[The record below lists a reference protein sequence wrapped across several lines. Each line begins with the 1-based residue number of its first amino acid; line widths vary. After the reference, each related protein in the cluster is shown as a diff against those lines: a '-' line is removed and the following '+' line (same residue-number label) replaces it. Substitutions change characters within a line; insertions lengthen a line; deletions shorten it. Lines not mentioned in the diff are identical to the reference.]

1 MAKPSEMSQNSKRE
15 YLEKMKWRYE
25 RRGREGRS
33 VLLDELC
40 EVCGYSRKHAIKLM
54 NGSLAKN
61 SKPRG
66 RRAVYGAAE
75 LAVIKPIW
83 LAANQPCG
91 KLLAPLL
98 PIRLG
103 HWEAENGPIEPETRA
118 RLERISASTLES
130 PGASLRTGPNRAR
143 RGRLACVGRLRFGA
157 FRCRGRHLRCA
168 SRRKPL
174 PGHQARPQITKTN
187 PNQTLRPG
195 VIHYDAT
202 IVRHD
207 HSPVS
212 FFTGATRQ
220 SAHARPSLSPLR
232 SVSCPIPGTEK

>member
-143 RGRLACVGRLRFGA
+143 RRRL
-157 FRCRGRHLRCA
+157 
-168 SRRKPL
+168 
-174 PGHQARPQITKTN
+174 ARPQITKTN

-212 FFTGATRQ
+212 FFTSATRQ
-220 SAHARPSLSPLR
+220 
-232 SVSCPIPGTEK
+232 